1 MSVLTARDLMI
12 GAVFGLLLGASAGVL
27 EILALVGSVANTSSC
42 TVSCVPSESLAVSV
56 FLASFGSLVSYV
68 TRVRLIGAN
77 QFGRA
82 RTIAII
88 GSIISTASMFGAI
101 ILLTVLRRG

>member
-27 EILALVGSVANTSSC
+27 EILALAGSLANNSC
-42 TVSCVPSESLAVSV
+42 TVSCEPAESLAASIVLAV
-56 FLASFGSLVSYV
+56 FGVLVSYV

-82 RTIAII
+82 RTIAIV
-88 GSIISTASMFGAI
+88 GLIISDASMFGAI
-101 ILLTVLRRG
+101 ILQIVLRRG